1 VGQVIAV
8 ALQKGGCGKTSTVV
22 NVAAVLAS
30 KGKKVLICDM
40 DPQGNACICYGI
52 DPDSLQ
58 HNIYDVFTGQA
69 QLKDV
74 IVHTK
79 YGVDIIPSNDNL
91 SELDMLILQNPEVFA
106 NPAHALRNLLNGI
119 RNKYEYILI
128 DLPPSLSLLT
138 VNGLTAA
145 DEVLIPLQCEYL
157 ATSGVNKLLKS
168 VSNVREN
175 YNPNLKIKGIVA
187 TMFNGRTNLSS
198 IVLQEARRHF
208 TEAGIKVFDTTINR
222 SVRFGE
228 APMIGVPAVIHFKK
242 DEAVQDY
249 KRLTEEMF
257 ELE

>member
-1 VGQVIAV
+1 MGQVIAV

-22 NVAAVLAS
+22 NVAAVLAT
-30 KGKKVLICDM
+30 KGKKVLIVDM

-52 DPDSLQ
+52 DPDKLK
-58 HNIYDVFTGQA
+58 HNIYDVFTGEIL
-69 QLKDV
+69 LKDV

-79 YGVDIIPSNDNL
+79 YGVDIVPSNDDL
-91 SELDMLILQNPEVFA
+91 SLLDMLILQNPEVFSD
-106 NPAHALRNLLNGI
+106 PAHALRNILKDI
-119 RNKYEYILI
+119 RDRYEYILI

-138 VNGLTAA
+138 VNGLAAA

-168 VSNVREN
+168 IANVREN
-175 YNPNLKIKGIVA
+175 YNPDLNIKGIVA
-187 TMFNGRTNLSS
+187 TMVSRTNLSS

-208 TEAGIKVFDTTINR
+208 SEAGIKVFDTSINR
-222 SVRFGE
+222 SIRFGE
-228 APMIGVPAVIHFKK
+228 APMIGVPAVIHFHK

-249 KRLTEEMF
+249 RRLTEEMF

>member
-1 VGQVIAV
+1 
-8 ALQKGGCGKTSTVV
+8 VV

-30 KGKKVLICDM
+30 KGKKVLIVDM

-52 DPDSLQ
+52 NPDDLK
-58 HNIYDVFTGQA
+58 HNIYDVFAGQV
-69 QLKDV
+69 QIKNV

-79 YGVDIIPSNDNL
+79 FMVDIVPSNDDL
-91 SELDMLILQNPEVFA
+91 SQLDMLILQNPEVFA
-106 NPAHALRNLLNGI
+106 APAHALRNILEDV
-119 RNKYEYILI
+119 RDKYEYIII

-138 VNGLTAA
+138 VDGLSAA

-168 VSNVREN
+168 ITNVREN
-175 YNPNLKIKGIVA
+175 YNPDLEIKGIVA

-208 TEAGIKVFDTTINR
+208 GEAGIKVFDTTINR
-222 SVRFGE
+222 SVRYGE
-228 APMIGVPAVIHFKK
+228 APMIGSPAVIHFHK
-242 DEAVQDY
+242 DDAVQDY

-257 ELE
+257 DL

>member
-1 VGQVIAV
+1 MGQVIAV

-22 NVAAVLAS
+22 NVAAVLAT
-30 KGKKVLICDM
+30 KGKKVLIVDM

-52 DPDSLQ
+52 DPDNLQ
-58 HNIYDVFTGQA
+58 HNIYDVFTEQI
-69 QLKDV
+69 QLDNV

-79 YGVDIIPSNDNL
+79 YGIDIVPSNDDL
-91 SELDMLILQNPEVFA
+91 SQLDMLILQNPEVFVD
-106 NPAHALRNLLNGI
+106 PAHALRNILNNI
-119 RNKYEYILI
+119 RDRYEYILI

-138 VNGLTAA
+138 VNGLAAA

-168 VSNVREN
+168 IANVREN

-208 TEAGIKVFDTTINR
+208 SEAGIKVFDTTINR

-228 APMIGVPAVIHFKK
+228 APMLGSPAVIHFRK
-242 DEAVQDY
+242 DDAVQDY
-249 KRLTEEMF
+249 RRLTEEMF
-257 ELE
+257 EL

>member
-1 VGQVIAV
+1 MGQVIAV

-74 IVHTK
+74 IVHTR

-175 YNPNLKIKGIVA
+175 YNPGLTIKGIVA

>member
-1 VGQVIAV
+1 MGQVIAV

>member
-22 NVAAVLAS
+22 NVAAVLAT
-30 KGKKVLICDM
+30 KGKNVLIVDM

-52 DPDSLQ
+52 NPDDLQ
-58 HNIYDVFTGQA
+58 HNIYDVFSGQA

-74 IVHTK
+74 IIRTK
-79 YGVDIIPSNDNL
+79 YMVDIVPSNDDL
-91 SELDMLILQNPEVFA
+91 SQLDMLILQNPEVFVD
-106 NPAHALRNLLNGI
+106 PAHALRNILNDI
-119 RNKYEYILI
+119 LDRYEYILI

-168 VSNVREN
+168 IANVKEN
-175 YNPNLKIKGIVA
+175 YNPDLKIKGIVA
-187 TMFNGRTNLSS
+187 TMFNSRTNLSS

-208 TEAGIKVFDTTINR
+208 GEAGIKVYDTSINR
-222 SVRFGE
+222 SIRYGE
-228 APMIGVPAVIHFKK
+228 APMLGVPAVIHFHK
-242 DEAVQDY
+242 DSTVQDY
-249 KRLTEEMF
+249 RRLTEEMF
-257 ELE
+257 EL

>member
-1 VGQVIAV
+1 MGQVIAV

-22 NVAAVLAS
+22 NVAAVLAT
-30 KGKKVLICDM
+30 KGKKVLIVDM

-58 HNIYDVFTGQA
+58 HNIYDVFTGQIK
-69 QLKDV
+69 LKNV

-79 YGVDIIPSNDNL
+79 HGVDIVPSNDDL
-91 SELDMLILQNPEVFA
+91 SQLDMLILQNPEVFTD
-106 NPAHALRNLLNGI
+106 PAHALRKILNSI
-119 RNKYEYILI
+119 RDKYEYILI

-138 VNGLTAA
+138 VNGLAAA

-168 VSNVREN
+168 ISNVQEN

-208 TEAGIKVFDTTINR
+208 GEAGIKVYDTSINR
-222 SVRFGE
+222 SIRYGE
-228 APMIGVPAVIHFKK
+228 APMLGVPAVIHFRK
-242 DEAVQDY
+242 DSTVQDY
-249 KRLTEEMF
+249 KQLTEEMF
-257 ELE
+257 QL

>member
-1 VGQVIAV
+1 MGKVIAV

-30 KGKKVLICDM
+30 KGKKVLIVDM

-52 DPDSLQ
+52 DPDNLK

-69 QLKDV
+69 KLKNV

-79 YGVDIIPSNDNL
+79 FMVDIVPSNDDL
-91 SELDMLILQNPEVFA
+91 SQLDMLILQNPEVFTD
-106 NPAHALRNLLNGI
+106 PAHALRNILKDI
-119 RNKYEYILI
+119 RDKYEYVII

-138 VNGLTAA
+138 VNGLAAA

-168 VSNVREN
+168 ITNVQEN
-175 YNPNLKIKGIVA
+175 YNPDLKIKGIVA

-208 TEAGIKVFDTTINR
+208 GEAGIKVFDTTINR
-222 SVRFGE
+222 SVRYGE
-228 APMIGVPAVIHFKK
+228 APMLGSPAVIHFHK
-242 DEAVQDY
+242 DDAVQDY
-249 KRLTEEMF
+249 RRLTEEMF
-257 ELE
+257 EL

>member
-1 VGQVIAV
+1 MGEVIAV

-22 NVAAVLAS
+22 NVAAVLAT
-30 KGKKVLICDM
+30 KGKKVLIVDM
-40 DPQGNACICYGI
+40 DPQGNACICYGLN
-52 DPDSLQ
+52 PDNLQ
-58 HNIYDVFTGQA
+58 HNIYNVFTGQV

-79 YGVDIIPSNDNL
+79 YGVDIVPSNDDL
-91 SELDMLILQNPEVFA
+91 SLLDMLILQNPEVFSD
-106 NPAHALRNLLNGI
+106 PAHALHNILKDI
-119 RNKYEYILI
+119 RDRYEYILI

-138 VNGLTAA
+138 VNGLAAA

-168 VSNVREN
+168 IANVREN
-175 YNPNLKIKGIVA
+175 YNPDLNIKGIVA
-187 TMFNGRTNLSS
+187 TMVSRTNLSS

-208 TEAGIKVFDTTINR
+208 SEAGIKVFDTSINR
-222 SVRFGE
+222 SIRFGE
-228 APMIGVPAVIHFKK
+228 APMIGVPAVIHFHK
-242 DEAVQDY
+242 DESVQDY